1 MSVRNPRNMA
11 HSVHQRLLNEAKKG
25 HRSFNDLL
33 QYYTME
39 RFLYRLAQTPH
50 RTDLLLKGALLLR
63 AWGIPS
69 ARPTMDIDMTS
80 PRDIPVSSLLS
91 IVRDCIAVPVN
102 DGLVFHLDSIR
113 TEPIEKGTD
122 FQGTRILFR
131 GNLGNARVF
140 LQIDV
145 GQQDAV
151 SPDPIWIELPA
162 LLDFPPPKLLAYTP
176 YNTIGEKFHGMV
188 TLGEANSR
196 MKDYF
201 DICVLAR
208 NLTFHGDVLLATILA
223 TFKKRRIPVPSY
235 VPVGLTRVFAENDMK
250 RAQWNA
256 FIKRLIDFVEP
267 LTLEKTI
274 DAIREFIMPPLLAY
288 HEGEKFDAVW
298 PAGGPWK
305 KKGEGDGSLR
315 T

>member
-1 MSVRNPRNMA
+1 MSIRNPTNMA
-11 HSVHQRLLNEAKKG
+11 HSVHQRLLNEAKKR

-33 QYYTME
+33 QYYAME

-50 RTDLLLKGALLLR
+50 RTALFLKGALLLR

-69 ARPTMDIDMTS
+69 ARPTIDIDMAS
-80 PRDIPVSSLLS
+80 PRDIPVSDLLS
-91 IVRDCIAVPVN
+91 IVRESIAVSVN
-102 DGLVFHLDSIR
+102 DGLTFHLDSIR

-131 GNLGNARVF
+131 ANLGNARVF
-140 LQIDV
+140 LQMDV

-151 SPDPIWIELPA
+151 TPDPVWIELPA
-162 LLDFPPPKLLAYTP
+162 LLDFPPPRLLAYTP
-176 YNTIGEKFHGMV
+176 YSTIGEKFHAMV

-208 NLTFHGDVLLATILA
+208 NLTFHGAVLQATILA
-223 TFKKRRIPVPSY
+223 TFNKRRIPLPSS
-235 VPVGLTRVFAENDMK
+235 VPVGLTSQFAENAIK

-256 FIKRLIDFVEP
+256 FIKRLIDIVEP
-267 LTLEKTI
+267 LTLEAAI
-274 DAIREFIMPPLLAY
+274 DTIREFIMPPLLAY
-288 HEGEKFDAVW
+288 HEGRKFDSVW
-298 PAGGPWK
+298 PAGGPWT
-305 KKGEGDGSLR
+305 KKGEGDGSL
-315 T
+315 